1 MGNTAADAVDHGA
14 SLPLRNHHSHAL
26 VDREWTAIEP
36 EIDDGGKHILSA
48 SSVLNPRQFQHIAC
62 PVAVNLSMR
71 NASYNVFGIPHFIRA
86 TDAQIAVAIYFLFLL
101 TPTTLRLKHI
111 RHQAISFI
119 FLIIQVWSLFSTTL
133 RRLPMIFSS
142 IPLSLHDLQAWTG
155 IEFEQ
160 SERLNCATS

>member
-26 VDREWTAIEP
+26 VDREWIAIEP

-48 SSVLNPRQFQHIAC
+48 SSVLNPRQFQHISC

-86 TDAQIAVAIYFLFLL
+86 TDAHIAVAIYSLL
-101 TPTTLRLKHI
+101 TPTTLQRKHI
-111 RHQAISFI
+111 RHQAITFI
-119 FLIIQVWSLFSTTL
+119 FLIIPVWAPFSTTL
-133 RRLPMIFSS
+133 KRLPMIVSWT
-142 IPLSLHDLQAWTG
+142 PLSLHDLQAWTG
-155 IEFEQ
+155 NKFEQ